1 MSRLRAE
8 LGEEPEAYF
17 VEKRYELIKQ
27 IVSRVLK
34 GRRRLTLSDLLD
46 RVFLHRGLGIPIFL
60 ALWWALFRF
69 TFDVS
74 APLSD
79 AIDMFF
85 GWLGDMARDGIAN
98 PWLASFVADGIC
110 AGFGSVLVFIPPIFF
125 LFFGLAILEDSGY
138 LARAA
143 FVMDRALYKLGLH
156 GRSFIPMLLGFGC
169 NIPGVMACR
178 TIEREEDR
186 ILTILVNPLMS
197 CSARLPVYVLIG
209 GAVLGAY
216 AAAGVYSMYILGI
229 ALAVCMALLFRRVIP
244 YFKGRRSV
252 FIMEL
257 PVYTRPTVRGLLRHM
272 YERGVL
278 FLKKAGTIIFSVM
291 VVVWFLATHPWS
303 ATAGGEVIENSYVAM
318 LGKALEPLVRPLGFD
333 WRAVAALFFGF
344 LAKEIV
350 VETFGILLGVEEE
363 ALTSAIAQIFTP
375 VTGLAFMA
383 FTLIYIPCVA
393 TIGVIYRET
402 NSVKWTVFAVVYG
415 LLLAYAVA
423 FVIVSV
429 GHALGYS

>member
-1 MSRLRAE
+1 
-8 LGEEPEAYF
+8 
-17 VEKRYELIKQ
+17 
-27 IVSRVLK
+27 
-34 GRRRLTLSDLLD
+34 
-46 RVFLHRGLGIPIFL
+46 
-60 ALWWALFRF
+60 
-69 TFDVS
+69 
-74 APLSD
+74 
-79 AIDMFF
+79 
-85 GWLGDMARDGIAN
+85 
-98 PWLASFVADGIC
+98 
-110 AGFGSVLVFIPPIFF
+110 
-125 LFFGLAILEDSGY
+125 
-138 LARAA
+138 
-143 FVMDRALYKLGLH
+143 
-156 GRSFIPMLLGFGC
+156 
-169 NIPGVMACR
+169 
-178 TIEREEDR
+178 
-186 ILTILVNPLMS
+186 
-197 CSARLPVYVLIG
+197 
-209 GAVLGAY
+209 
-216 AAAGVYSMYILGI
+216 
-229 ALAVCMALLFRRVIP
+229 
-244 YFKGRRSV
+244 
-252 FIMEL
+252 
-257 PVYTRPTVRGLLRHM
+257 VYTRPTLRSLLRHM

-303 ATAGGEVIENSYVAM
+303 ATAGGELVENSYVAM

-363 ALTSAIAQIFTP
+363 ALTSAIARIFTP

-429 GHALGYS
+429 GHALGYP